1 MKEKAYP
8 YLIMALSTFL
18 IIALELLVLFIG
30 SLFYGTMDFT
40 KITELKGVS
49 ASLIHWGITCV
60 VWGAG
65 AWFLYVVAKKRGFF
79 ILENKSKAPYLNW
92 IIVFALLGLSIF
104 SQYLSLDMRF
114 KALVEFQYM
123 QRTFENQAVIAF
135 IAQYIYYLVE
145 SVLILALVVFGQ
157 KFGEVAFNKNNV
169 PWGGILCGLTWG
181 LGHILSQDFVTGI
194 FAASISFAYGIVY
207 LLLKKNVRY
216 AYPIIALMFM
226 L

>member
-1 MKEKAYP
+1 MKEKASP
-8 YLIMALSTFL
+8 YLVMALSTFL
-18 IIALELLVLFIG
+18 IIALELLVLFIE
-30 SLFYGTMDFT
+30 SLFYGTMDFLEG
-40 KITELKGVS
+40 IS

-65 AWFLYVVAKKRGFF
+65 VWFLYVIAKKRGFF

-92 IIVFALLGLSIF
+92 IIVFALLALSVF

-114 KALVEFQYM
+114 KSLVEFQYM
-123 QRTFENQAVIAF
+123 QRTFENHAVIAF
-135 IAQYIYYLVE
+135 VAQYIYYLVE

-157 KFGEVAFNKNNV
+157 KFGEVAFKKNNV

-181 LGHILSQDFVTGI
+181 VGHVLSQDLLTGI
-194 FAASISFAYGIVY
+194 FAASISVAYGVVY

-216 AYPIIALMFM
+216 TYPILALMFV